1 MFDCDGVLLDS
12 EPVSYLAWRDTLAA
26 FGWDLTPEEFAP
38 SIGTTDWM
46 VAERWAGRF
55 DTTPHVLDA
64 MAKESFLARV
74 VDVTVFHD
82 ARNLRESLR
91 VPSAVGTNSA
101 RWRLD
106 ALLASSGLDILFPTS
121 ITASDVAAPKPAP
134 DIYSAAFAAIGVAP
148 ECGVVIEDSPSG
160 IAAGRAA
167 GAFVV
172 AIDRGHVD
180 RASLTN
186 ANLVVGSLD
195 EL

>member
-1 MFDCDGVLLDS
+1 MDS
-12 EPVSYLAWRDTLAA
+12 EPVSYLAWRDAMA
-26 FGWDLTPEEFAP
+26 SFGWDLTPEQFAP

-46 VAERWAGRF
+46 VAERWAPRF

-64 MAKESFLARV
+64 LAKESFLERV
-74 VDVTVFHD
+74 VDVAVFDD
-82 ARNLRESLR
+82 ARKLRESLG

-106 ALLASSGLDILFPTS
+106 ALLASSGLDVLFPYS
-121 ITASDVAAPKPAP
+121 ITASDVEAPKPAP
-134 DIYSAAFAAIGVAP
+134 DIYSAAFAAIEVAP
-148 ECGVVIEDSPSG
+148 ESGVVIEDSPSG

-172 AIDRGHVD
+172 AIDRGHIP
-180 RASLTN
+180 RTSLSS
-186 ANLVVGSLD
+186 ADLVVGSLD